1 MVAVATGLA
10 TGGGNGN
17 PVGALIRKRR
27 GWCGQIVMATMPVK
41 TISAPIP
48 MRRFPRIGTWS
59 CRVSTT
65 SSFVWIPG
73 VVYAIEET
81 VATALSQCHGL
92 TRLLGSLKLAFPMP
106 ALLQIKNMTKQFGP
120 RMLFDEA
127 NVTLDSQKKT
137 GFIGRN
143 GAGKSTLCKIIIGQ
157 DTADS
162 GEVIHS
168 ADLRLSYLE
177 QHDPFTPEE
186 TVLEFLIRH
195 TSEEAWR
202 CGEVAGRFQLKHDVL
217 NTRITSLS
225 GGYQTRVKLTSML
238 LREPNFLIL
247 DEPSNYLDLK
257 TLVLLEEFLQ
267 DFDGGFLIVSHD
279 REFLKKTCDHT
290 LEAET
295 GRLTLYPGT
304 VEEYLIFKAEQQAQA
319 ISYNQTIESKRKQ
332 LQAFVDRFHAK
343 ASKAAQARSK
353 MKQIEKLKT
362 IDLAD
367 AQLNVQIKIPAI
379 QRRQGPAFRCEDL
392 AIGYPE
398 KLVANNIRIEVDH
411 GAHVAVLGDNGQG
424 KTTFLRTLAGDLASK
439 GGMFK
444 WGFGC
449 EIAYYAQHV
458 VAALNPQYDVFTH
471 LELHAAPAVT
481 RQELLAMAG
490 SFLFKGH
497 DVKKPV
503 SVLSGGECARLC
515 LAGLLLMKRSVLLL
529 DEPTNHLDFETV
541 EALGAALRQ
550 FPGTVFFISHD
561 RTFVNMVATQIVEV
575 SSGAV
580 THYPGSYADYVYR
593 LENQVRQE
601 LAAGEGAGAAPASKV
616 KVVSDYHLRKQR
628 ESAKRKLAGQIKR
641 SEEQQAVYRKEKD
654 SLESEMLA
662 HPAVWNRELVDR
674 CAALTTLIQ
683 TEERRWLALT
693 EQLEGRIAS

>member
-1 MVAVATGLA
+1 
-10 TGGGNGN
+10 
-17 PVGALIRKRR
+17 
-27 GWCGQIVMATMPVK
+27 
-41 TISAPIP
+41 
-48 MRRFPRIGTWS
+48 
-59 CRVSTT
+59 
-65 SSFVWIPG
+65 
-73 VVYAIEET
+73 
-81 VATALSQCHGL
+81 
-92 TRLLGSLKLAFPMP
+92 MP
-106 ALLQIKNMTKQFGP
+106 AILQLKEIHKSYGP
-120 RMLFDEA
+120 RVIFDDA
-127 NVTLDSQKKT
+127 NATLNTDQKV

-143 GAGKSTLCKIIIGQ
+143 GAGKSTLCKIITGQ
-157 DTADS
+157 EPMDS
-162 GEVIHS
+162 GEVVHS
-168 ADLRLSYLE
+168 ADLRFSYLE

-186 TVLEFLIRH
+186 GVLDFLIRY
-195 TSEEAWR
+195 TGQEPWR
-202 CGEVAGRFQLKHDVL
+202 CGKVAGRFQLKHDL
-217 NTRITSLS
+217 LTTTIKSLS
-225 GGYQTRVKLTSML
+225 GGYQTRVKLAAML
-238 LREPNFLIL
+238 LRDPNFLIL

-257 TLVLLEEFLQ
+257 TLILLEEFLQ

-290 LEAET
+290 LEAEN

-304 VEEYLIFKAEQQAQA
+304 VEEYLIFKTEQQAQA
-319 ISYNQTIESKRKQ
+319 ISYNKTIEGKRKQ

-343 ASKAAQARSK
+343 ASKASQARSK

-367 AQLNVQIKIPAI
+367 AQHNVHITIPAI
-379 QRRQGPAFRCEDL
+379 QRRQGPALICEDL

-398 KLVANNIRIEVDH
+398 KLVAKHIRAEVDH

-424 KTTFLRTLAGDLASK
+424 KTTFLRTLAADLAPK
-439 GGMFK
+439 GGRFK

-458 VAALNPQYDVFTH
+458 VAAVNPRHDVFTH
-471 LELHAAPAVT
+471 LERHAASAVT

-490 SFLFKGH
+490 SFLFKGN
-497 DVKKPV
+497 DVNKPV

-561 RTFVNMVATQIVEV
+561 RTFVNMIATQIVEV
-575 SSGAV
+575 KNGAV

-601 LAAGEGAGAAPASKV
+601 LAAENGAVALPISKAKAP
-616 KVVSDYHLRKQR
+616 SDYHARKQR

-641 SEEQQAVYRKEKD
+641 SEEAHAAYTQEKD
-654 SLESEMLA
+654 RLENTMA
-662 HPAVWNRELVDR
+662 ADPAMWNRELTDR
-674 CAALTTLIQ
+674 CTQLVSLLQ
-683 TEERRWLALT
+683 EEERRWIQLT
-693 EQLEGRIAS
+693 EELERLSH

>member
-1 MVAVATGLA
+1 MSAILQLKEI
-10 TGGGNGN
+10 N
-17 PVGALIRKRR
+17 KR
-27 GWCGQIVMATMPVK
+27 
-41 TISAPIP
+41 
-48 MRRFPRIGTWS
+48 
-59 CRVSTT
+59 
-65 SSFVWIPG
+65 
-73 VVYAIEET
+73 
-81 VATALSQCHGL
+81 
-92 TRLLGSLKLAFPMP
+92 
-106 ALLQIKNMTKQFGP
+106 FGP
-120 RMLFDEA
+120 RVIFDNA
-127 NVTLDSQKKT
+127 SVTLDSKKKT

-162 GEVIHS
+162 GKVIQS

-177 QHDPFTPEE
+177 QHDLFTPEE
-186 TVLEFLIRH
+186 TVLDFLMRH
-195 TSEEAWR
+195 TGQEAWR
-202 CGEVAGRFQLKHDVL
+202 CGKVAGRFQLKHDLLHTCVK
-217 NTRITSLS
+217 NLS

-257 TLVLLEEFLQ
+257 TLILLEEFLE

-290 LEAET
+290 LEAES
-295 GRLTLYPGT
+295 GRLMLYPGT
-304 VEEYLIFKAEQQAQA
+304 VEEYLTFKAEQQAQI
-319 ISYNQTIESKRKQ
+319 ISYNQTIESKRRQ

-343 ASKAAQARSK
+343 AAKAAQARSK

-362 IDLAD
+362 IDLAE
-367 AQLNVQIKIPAI
+367 AQSNVQIRIPAI
-379 QRRQGPAFRCEDL
+379 QRRQGPAFTCEDL

-398 KLVANNIRIEVDH
+398 KLVAKDIQVEVDH

-424 KTTFLRTLAGDLASK
+424 KTTFLRTLAADLAPK
-439 GGMFK
+439 GGKFK

-458 VAALNPQYDVFTH
+458 VARLNPTDDVFTH
-471 LELHAAPAVT
+471 LERHAAHAVT

-490 SFLFKGH
+490 SFLFK
-497 DVKKPV
+497 DNDIKKPV

-515 LAGLLLMKRSVLLL
+515 LAGLLLMKYSVLLL

-575 SSGAV
+575 NNGAV
-580 THYPGSYADYVYR
+580 IHYPGSYADYVYR
-593 LENQVRQE
+593 LEKQIRQE
-601 LAAGEGAGAAPASKV
+601 LDV
-616 KVVSDYHLRKQR
+616 KDGGRAESVPKANGPSDYHLRKQR

-641 SEEQQAVYRKEKD
+641 CEEQQAVYRKEKD
-654 SLESEMLA
+654 SLEAEMA
-662 HPAVWNRELVDR
+662 ADPAKWNRELTDR
-674 CAALTTLIQ
+674 CTTLAALIQ
-683 TEERRWLALT
+683 EEEHRWIDLN
-693 EQLEGRIAS
+693 EQMER